1 MNQKNSFFTCFIIL
15 GLIAALGFVAFIV
28 AGGLMAR
35 AEDAFGPPSP
45 SLGSFQR
52 VRLGVELGWRAQAL
66 LRPVGTN
73 APLQNFSIGLD
84 EPTAQI
90 VERMEQA
97 GLIREAKLFSDYLVY
112 SGLDTQLQSGDFEL
126 SPAMNAAQL
135 AQQLLD
141 PTPGTVTLVILPGWR
156 LEEIAAALPSA
167 GVPVKPE
174 DFLLAAWNPPTDVD
188 LPQGLPNGASLEGY
202 LLPGSVEIERQ
213 ANAVDLLNALLENFN
228 SSINGDPLAGFQ
240 QQDLSLH
247 EALILASIV
256 ERESVVD
263 EEMPLIASVF
273 LNRLAAG
280 MRLEADPSVQYALGY
295 DQASQS
301 WWRTPLSAADL
312 NINSAYNTYRNI
324 GLPPGP
330 IAAPSLEALHAVA
343 LPQASA
349 FFFFQAACDGSGKH
363 VFALTLEEHL
373 TNNCP

>member
-1 MNQKNSFFTCFIIL
+1 MNQKNSFFTCFILL

-28 AGGLMAR
+28 ASGLMSR
-35 AEDAFGPPSP
+35 AEDSFGPPAP

-52 VRLGVELGWRAQAL
+52 VRLGIELGWRAQAL
-66 LRPVGTN
+66 LRPVDATG
-73 APLQNFSIGLD
+73 PLENFSIGLD

-97 GLIREAKLFSDYLVY
+97 GLVREAELFSAYLVY

-126 SPAMNAAQL
+126 SPAMSAAQL

-167 GVPVKPE
+167 GVAVKPE
-174 DFLLAAWNPPTDVD
+174 DFLLAAWHPPAGAEE
-188 LPQGLPNGASLEGY
+188 PEGFASGASLEGY
-202 LLPGSVEIERQ
+202 LLPGSYEIERQ

-228 SSINGDPLAGFQ
+228 SSIDADLLAGFQ

-273 LNRLAAG
+273 LNRLAAD
-280 MRLEADPSVQYALGY
+280 MRLEADPTVQYALGY

-301 WWRTPLSAADL
+301 WWKTPLSGADL
-312 NINSAYNTYRNI
+312 NINSAYNTYLNI

-330 IAAPSLEALHAVA
+330 IAAPSLEALRAVA
-343 LPQASA
+343 FPQASD
-349 FFFFQAACDGSGKH
+349 FFFFQADCDGSGKH

-373 TNNCP
+373 ANNCP

>member
-15 GLIAALGFVAFIV
+15 GLIAALSFVGFIV
-28 AGGLMAR
+28 ASGLMAR
-35 AEDAFGPPSP
+35 AEDAFGPPAP

-66 LRPVGTN
+66 LRPVDATG
-73 APLQNFSIGLD
+73 PLENFSIGLD

-97 GLIREAKLFSDYLVY
+97 GLVREAELFSAYLVY

-126 SPAMNAAQL
+126 SPAMSAAQL

-156 LEEIAAALPSA
+156 LEEIASTLPSA
-167 GVPVKPE
+167 GVAVKPE
-174 DFLLAAWNPPTDVD
+174 DFLLAAWHPPARVEE
-188 LPQGLPNGASLEGY
+188 PEIFASGASLEGY
-202 LLPGSVEIERQ
+202 LLPGSYEIERQ
-213 ANAVDLLNALLENFN
+213 ASAVDLLNALLENFD
-228 SSINGDPLAGFQ
+228 SSIDADLLAGFQ

-280 MRLEADPSVQYALGY
+280 MRLEADPTVQYALGY

-301 WWRTPLSAADL
+301 WWKTPLSAADL

-330 IAAPSLEALHAVA
+330 IAAPSLEALRAVA
-343 LPQASA
+343 FPQASD

-363 VFALTLEEHL
+363 VFALTLEEHVA
-373 TNNCP
+373 NNCP